1 MASFPKSESRIAT
14 LAEMVAAGLAGHG
27 EVYPDP
33 PVAPADLAYLLADY
47 ADARHAALA
56 AQTTAEMAT
65 AAKNDRLAALIAAT
79 KRDLRYAENTVRLN
93 DEQLGL
99 LGWSAPRRPSP
110 LAAPG
115 QSQNLTAFEPG
126 EGRLELRWKK
136 PADGGRPS
144 AYRIVRRQQP
154 DGPWQDAAVAV
165 ITAIELPAEPRAV
178 ELEYRVIAVN
188 RTGEGRPSNT
198 VAVVL

>member
-1 MASFPKSESRIAT
+1 MASFPKSEARIAA
-14 LAEMVAAGLAGHG
+14 LAETVAAGLAGHD

-33 PVAPADLAYLLADY
+33 PVAPADLATLLADY
-47 ADARHAALA
+47 ADARHGALA
-56 AQTTAEMAT
+56 AQTAAEMAT
-65 AAKNDRLAALIAAT
+65 AAKNDRLAALIAAL

-115 QSQNLTAFEPG
+115 QSQNLTAAEPG

-136 PADGGRPS
+136 PAGGGRPS
-144 AYRIVRRQQP
+144 AYRIVRRQRP
-154 DGPWQDAAVAV
+154 DGPWQDVAVAV
-165 ITAIELPAEPRAV
+165 VPAVELPAEPRAV

-188 RTGEGRPSNT
+188 RTGEGLPSNT
-198 VAVVL
+198 VVVVL